1 MSIYKDLIDAVDK
14 GNKFKV
20 DLINKSLWINKQ
32 QIIKEG
38 EIVHE
43 QDKGKDLISPRDLWD
58 TMGWCNLLNEFHW
71 DWIEFLYQEFKHSA
85 PSENSNKRSYFKAL
99 SVDELTDE
107 ELAYNIDRDFGQC
120 LIEGYILLASMQ
132 GWLKWEFGNHWFW
145 QSETDPDLVIIR
157 NWLE

>member
-14 GNKFKV
+14 GKKFKV
-20 DLINKSLWINKQ
+20 DLINKSLWIDKQ

-43 QDKGKDLISPRDLWD
+43 EVKSKDLISPKDLFC
-58 TMGWCNLLNEFHW
+58 MGWVNPLNENVW
-71 DWIEFLYQEFKHSA
+71 DWVEFLYQEFKHSS

-107 ELAYNIDRDFGQC
+107 ELAFNIDRDFGQAC
-120 LIEGYILLASMQ
+120 LEGYILLASLQ
-132 GWLKWEFGNHWFW
+132 GWLQWEHGSYWFW
-145 QSETDPDLVIIR
+145 QSTQDENLIVIK
-157 NWLE
+157 NWIE

>member
-14 GNKFKV
+14 GKKFTV

-32 QIIKEG
+32 QITKEG
-38 EIVHE
+38 VIVNE
-43 QDKGKDLISPRDLWD
+43 QDKGKDLISPKDLWD

-107 ELAYNIDRDFGQC
+107 ELAYNIDRDFGQAC
-120 LIEGYILLASMQ
+120 LEGYILLASMQ

-145 QSETDPDLVIIR
+145 QGNDDDLIIIR